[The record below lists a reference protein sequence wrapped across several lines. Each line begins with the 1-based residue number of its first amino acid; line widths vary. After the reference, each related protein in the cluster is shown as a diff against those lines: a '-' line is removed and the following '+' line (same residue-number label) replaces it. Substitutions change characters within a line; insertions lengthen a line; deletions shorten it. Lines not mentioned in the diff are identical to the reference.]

1 MENKEMEV
9 EGRWVDGGR
18 EGIEIIKK
26 NWTNWKRVYNRQC
39 FIQAPFFFGGG
50 SFPPKHRNSPPPRIF
65 GLACREA
72 KNNVNTRLAS
82 LIKCL
87 MFKFY

>member
-50 SFPPKHRNSPPPRIF
+50 EFPP
-65 GLACREA
+65 
-72 KNNVNTRLAS
+72 
-82 LIKCL
+82 
-87 MFKFY
+87 